1 MPRPLDGN
9 QRGIGN
15 LFFHQLPVRQG
26 RSGIRSS
33 PDQKRLVFDIRK
45 KMGQILIDRTP
56 LTPAK
61 ILVLYVVS
69 GVVLGGLG
77 LYKYVVEWGGAGATV
92 PLTGFGYLLAK
103 GVAQAV
109 AENGFLGAFTGG
121 ITAAAGGIAAA
132 IFFGYLV
139 ALIFKPRPKG

>member
-1 MPRPLDGN
+1 MEVFWEYARAFLCG
-9 QRGIGN
+9 GILCVIG
-15 LFFHQLPVRQG
+15 QL
-26 RSGIRSS
+26 
-33 PDQKRLVFDIRK
+33 
-45 KMGQILIDRTP
+45 LIDRTS

-61 ILVLYVVS
+61 ILVTYVVS

-103 GVAQAV
+103 GVEEAV
-109 AENGFLGAFTGG
+109 KEKGVLGALTGG
-121 ITAAAGGIAAA
+121 VTAASAGITAA

-139 ALIFKPRPKG
+139 ALCFKPKSKS